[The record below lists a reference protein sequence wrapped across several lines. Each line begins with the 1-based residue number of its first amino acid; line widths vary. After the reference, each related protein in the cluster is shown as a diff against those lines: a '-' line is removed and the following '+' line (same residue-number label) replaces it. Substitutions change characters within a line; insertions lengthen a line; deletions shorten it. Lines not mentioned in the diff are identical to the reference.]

1 MNFEE
6 KMKRLDEITEKLEQ
20 KGLPLEE
27 AVALYQE
34 GLVLL
39 KECNQKLEDA
49 ASLMENSSELP

>member
-1 MNFEE
+1 MKFEE
-6 KMKRLDEITEKLEQ
+6 KMKRLDEITEQLEQ

-34 GLVLL
+34 GLLLL

-49 ASLMENSSELP
+49 AALLEDSSES